1 MQIAKLHNDK
11 IVLDEFFKLI
21 KLGHLFYK
29 VHLASDI
36 FSLFSQ
42 VTVASFN
49 CFNVWFSDQDNRIY
63 LYRKKKSRNI
73 HLFHLKTIHIKFM
86 HNDHQ
91 KFFQKLLAIGL
102 LLQLMDYVL
111 LKVTLKYYKINTNY
125 RAITKFQK
133 RAWL

>member
-1 MQIAKLHNDK
+1 
-11 IVLDEFFKLI
+11 
-21 KLGHLFYK
+21 
-29 VHLASDI
+29 
-36 FSLFSQ
+36 
-42 VTVASFN
+42 
-49 CFNVWFSDQDNRIY
+49 
-63 LYRKKKSRNI
+63 
-73 HLFHLKTIHIKFM
+73 M

-133 RAWL
+133 RA

>member
-1 MQIAKLHNDK
+1 MPHLIALMCD
-11 IVLDEFFKLI
+11 
-21 KLGHLFYK
+21 
-29 VHLASDI
+29 
-36 FSLFSQ
+36 SLTRTTGYTF
-42 VTVASFN
+42 
-49 CFNVWFSDQDNRIY
+49 IE
-63 LYRKKKSRNI
+63 KKKSQNI

-133 RAWL
+133 RA

>member
-63 LYRKKKSRNI
+63 LYRKKKSLEI
-73 HLFHLKTIHIKFM
+73 FIYST
-86 HNDHQ
+86 
-91 KFFQKLLAIGL
+91 
-102 LLQLMDYVL
+102 
-111 LKVTLKYYKINTNY
+111 
-125 RAITKFQK
+125 
-133 RAWL
+133 